1 MTSRSVVVGVVCL
14 MAVVAGCSS
23 SSRCSVTTNTDGT
36 ATLHCDDGTSFT
48 VRNGTNGMDGT
59 NCSVMMNMDGSR
71 TISCTD
77 GTRVTI
83 HDGTNGTNGMNGTT
97 GPSGTPGRNALL
109 TGPGLRSTITMA
121 GIGTDLHPF
130 VEVRFTDAQG
140 RPLDRT
146 GMYTEGAIDAGFTAA
161 HLPTEVRTDGTAVLT
176 YTNYFVSSVT
186 SADGMTTAMQPQA
199 DSGGTWTDVDV
210 ATGTYRYVFAGT
222 VPSTYPAAETHRI
235 GMYATRTFDGVR
247 YVTNAT
253 STFRPDGMAIT
264 VTREIVTNTG
274 CDTCHTPVSAHGG
287 VMEDTE
293 LCVTCHSRGMADPD
307 TGESLDFE
315 RMIHRIHRGEHLP
328 SVAAGNPMHI
338 LDGTTDHDFSNVA
351 FPQDIRNCAV
361 CHRGTDA
368 NLAMTQPS
376 RAACGSCHDDIYFD
390 TGTPASWQSLHPGG
404 DRPDDSRCTVCH
416 APTGGLSP
424 IVDRHFTNYQRPT
437 AQVPAL
443 TIDAVTL
450 TATRTIQ
457 LDFTVTMNG
466 APRDILASPMTS
478 LSAVVAGPT
487 TDYLFNASFT
497 LTTASQGTLSAIDAP
512 NGHFRWVSAQTVDT
526 IATNANADPLRSTP
540 GLTITPSGTWAIGMQ
555 ATQRVNDTATTT
567 SCTGTSTTNCT
578 TVLGTAPEGASW
590 GCVSSLCTAQRL
602 YAAINPV
609 AYFAITDT
617 TPVPRRQ
624 VVTVTQCNNCHSQL
638 ALHGGG
644 RDNPEYCTLC
654 HNSTFDTIDRMPVPA
669 GGTATTHT
677 LSLAHFIH
685 RTHTGARGVTDATY
699 WGPAPNPRPTPGTG
713 GTPVTFNE
721 LMFPADRRV
730 CETCHTTNAAGFDL
744 DALHGLRSPRT
755 RLITDTR
762 TTLATYTQGVTA
774 SACTGCHDVSDVA
787 AHAEAMTTATGTE
800 SCTVCHAPGEAYGID
815 RVHARPVYDLR

>member
-1 MTSRSVVVGVVCL
+1 MTSRSVVGALVCGAL
-14 MAVVAGCSS
+14 ALVAGCSS
-23 SSRCSVTTNTDGT
+23 SSRCSVTNNADGT
-36 ATLHCDDGTSFT
+36 ATLQCDDGTSFV
-48 VRNGTNGMDGT
+48 VRNGMDGNDGT
-59 NCSVMMNMDGSR
+59 NCTVHTNTDGSR

-77 GTRVTI
+77 GTQVTV
-83 HDGTNGTNGMNGTT
+83 HDGVDGMNGMNGM
-97 GPSGTPGRNALL
+97 GGIPGRNAML
-109 TGPGLRSTITMA
+109 TGPGLRATITTA

-130 VEVRFTDAQG
+130 LEVRFTDAQG
-140 RPLDRT
+140 RALDRSGT
-146 GMYTEGAIDAGFTAA
+146 FTEGAIDAGFTAA
-161 HLPTEVRTDGTAVLT
+161 HLPTETRTDGVAVLT
-176 YTNYFVSSVT
+176 YTNYFVASVT
-186 SADGMTTAMQPQA
+186 SADGMTTAMQAQA
-199 DSGGTWTDVDV
+199 DTTGTWTEVDP
-210 ATGTYRYVFAGT
+210 TMGTYRYVFSGV
-222 VPSTYPAAETHRI
+222 VPSTYPATETHRI
-235 GMYATRTFDGVR
+235 GLFASRTFDGVR
-247 YVTNAT
+247 YVANAT
-253 STFRPDGMAIT
+253 STFRPDGMPVT
-264 VTREIVTNTG
+264 VTREIVSEEG
-274 CDTCHTPVSAHGG
+274 CDTCHTPISAHGG
-287 VMEDTE
+287 LMESTE

-307 TGESLDFE
+307 SGESLDFE

-328 SVAAGNPMHI
+328 SVAAGHLPMH
-338 LDGTTDHDFSNVA
+338 LVDANGDHDYSNVA

-361 CHRGTDA
+361 CHRGSDA

-376 RAACGSCHDDIYFD
+376 RAACGSCHDDIYFE

-416 APTGGLSP
+416 EPTGGLSP

-443 TIDAVTL
+443 TIDAVSL

-457 LDFTVTMNG
+457 VDFTVTVSG
-466 APRDILASPMTS
+466 TPRDILASPLTS

-497 LTTASQGTLSAIDAP
+497 LTTGSQGTLSAIDAA

-526 IATNANADPLRSTP
+526 IATNANADPIRSVS
-540 GLTITPSGTWAIGMQ
+540 GLTITPSGTWAIGLQ

-578 TVLGTAPEGASW
+578 TVLGAAPEGASW

-602 YAAINPV
+602 YASINPV
-609 AYFAITDT
+609 GYVAITDP

-644 RDNPEYCTLC
+644 RDNPEFCTLC

-669 GGTATTHT
+669 GGTAVTHT

-685 RTHTGARGVTDATY
+685 RVHTGEHGVTPATY

-713 GTPVTFNE
+713 GNPTSFDE

-730 CETCHTTNAAGFDL
+730 CETCHTTPAAGLELSALQDL
-744 DALHGLRSPRT
+744 RAPRE

-762 TTLATYTQGVTA
+762 TTLATYEVGAIT
-774 SACTGCHDVSDVA
+774 SACTGCHDTADVA
-787 AHAEAMTTATGTE
+787 AHAQAMTTATGSE

-815 RVHARPVYDLR
+815 RVHARPEYDFR